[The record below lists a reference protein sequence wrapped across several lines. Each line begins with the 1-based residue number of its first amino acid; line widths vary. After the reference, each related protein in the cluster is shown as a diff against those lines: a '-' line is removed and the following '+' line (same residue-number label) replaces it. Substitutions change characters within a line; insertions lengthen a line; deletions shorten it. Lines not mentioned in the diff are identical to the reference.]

1 MWCARPRQANEG
13 GVPRP
18 LRLYLSASIANG
30 PLNARLAEQLGRA
43 GAELVLPQDFA
54 PDVPHAHLPRAI
66 YERCIEEM
74 ERCDAG
80 LLLLDAYGID
90 CAFEAGWFAARNKP
104 LVGLAQAN
112 LRFLQNWMVKGVL
125 TGVGTSSPTVAEAL
139 RRDPMLGGVRLLEAA
154 SEAALAAAL
163 PAFVRE
169 LAPAPEARG
178 SLDA

>member
-1 MWCARPRQANEG
+1 VPPRS
-13 GVPRP
+13 

-66 YERCIEEM
+66 YQRCIDEM

-90 CAFEAGWFAARNKP
+90 CAFEAGWFAARGKP

-125 TGVGTSSPTVAEAL
+125 TGVATSSPTVAEAL
-139 RRDPMLGGVRLLEAA
+139 RRDPMLASISLLEAE
-154 SEAALAAAL
+154 SERAMVAAL
-163 PAFVRE
+163 PAFVRS
-169 LAPAPEARG
+169 LGPPGDDLVAPTG
-178 SLDA
+178 S